1 MLIYAILWLILFMV
15 TAVFNVL
22 PNPLSVLTISCPAFL
37 YVVPVA
43 VYVHF
48 REWGR
53 TIGLIVGALMAV
65 LLGSAVLLMVMKLV
79 GGYTPRLQLSSTQFA
94 GMVGMSAANALLIS
108 SMGLPIGLGTS
119 RGWTYGR
126 VVVATIATFSV
137 LVGVYLK
144 VCWASFNRII
154 DSMIAWFTEQLNL
167 QAAEM
172 GQELVDEQIA
182 GLRWFGENKFALAVG
197 IEFAVYLMLTC
208 VLVSI
213 TVAILRRWFADP
225 GTIGSFR
232 DMRPPDWLVWG
243 GIATAVLW
251 YVEHQYGGGIELRF
265 VTWNVA
271 VGLSSIYFLNG
282 CAVFIY
288 GLSVLAPGLF
298 LLVLLVFMFVMSG
311 LYPALSMIGLFD
323 TWANFRV
330 RMDRLAQAI
339 RDAQSGES

>member
-1 MLIYAILWLILFMV
+1 MQVYAAIWLVLLFV
-15 TAVFNVL
+15 TAAFNIL
-22 PNPLSVLTISCPAFL
+22 PNPLSVLTVSCPAFL

-43 VYVHF
+43 IYTHF
-48 REWGR
+48 REWKR
-53 TIGLIVGALMAV
+53 TAGLIAGALLAV
-65 LLGSAVLLMVMKLV
+65 LLGSAGLLELMHAF
-79 GGYTPRLQLSSTQFA
+79 GGYTAKLQLSSAQFIGLVA
-94 GMVGMSAANALLIS
+94 MSAANAVLIAA
-108 SMGLPIGLGTS
+108 MGLPIGLGTS

-126 VVVATIATFSV
+126 VVVITNVAISA
-137 LVGVYLK
+137 LVGAYLA
-144 VCWASFNRII
+144 VCWSSFNRII
-154 DSMIAWFTEQLNL
+154 DSMIAWFTEYLNT
-167 QAAEM
+167 QAAEL
-172 GQELVDEQIA
+172 GQALVDEQLA
-182 GLRWFGENKFALAVG
+182 GLRWFGENKFALAIG

-208 VLVSI
+208 ILVSI
-213 TVAILRRWFADP
+213 TAAILRRWYADP
-225 GTIGSFR
+225 GPIGSFR
-232 DMRPPDWLVWG
+232 DMRPPDWLVWT
-243 GIATAVLW
+243 GIGTALLW
-251 YVEHQYGGGIELRF
+251 YVEHQYGGLELRF

>member
-1 MLIYAILWLILFMV
+1 MQVYATIWLVLLLV
-15 TAVFNVL
+15 TAAFNVL
-22 PNPLSVLTISCPAFL
+22 PNPLSVLTVSCPAFL

-43 VYVHF
+43 IYAHF
-48 REWGR
+48 REWRR
-53 TIGLIVGALMAV
+53 TAGLIAGALVAV
-65 LLGSAVLLMVMKLV
+65 LLGSAGLLVLMQVF
-79 GGYTPRLQLSSTQFA
+79 GGYTAKLQLSSVQFIGLVA
-94 GMVGMSAANALLIS
+94 MSAANAVLIA
-108 SMGLPIGLGTS
+108 SMGVPIGLGTS

-126 VVVATIATFSV
+126 VVVTTIGAFSV
-137 LVGVYLK
+137 AVGAYLAA
-144 VCWASFNRII
+144 CWASFNRII
-154 DSMIAWFTEQLNL
+154 DSMIAWFAEQLNL

-208 VLVSI
+208 ILVSI

-225 GTIGSFR
+225 GPVGSFR
-232 DMRPPDWLVWG
+232 DMRPPEWLVWT
-243 GIATAVLW
+243 GIATALLW
-251 YVEHQYGGGIELRF
+251 YVEHRYGGIELRF
-265 VTWNVA
+265 LTWNVA

-282 CAVFIY
+282 CAVFVY

-298 LLVLLVFMFVMSG
+298 LMVLLVFMFVLSG

>member
-1 MLIYAILWLILFMV
+1 MLVYAVVWLVLFCV

-43 VYVHF
+43 IYAHF
-48 REWGR
+48 REWRR
-53 TIGLIVGALMAV
+53 TAGLIAGALMAV
-65 LLGSAVLLMVMKLV
+65 LLGSAVLLLLMKLL
-79 GGYTPRLQLSSTQFA
+79 GGYTPKLQLSSDQF
-94 GMVGMSAANALLIS
+94 VGLVAMSAANAVFIAA
-108 SMGLPIGLGTS
+108 MGLPIGLGTS
-119 RGWTYGR
+119 HGWTYGR
-126 VVVATIATFSV
+126 VVVATTAAFSV
-137 LVGVYLK
+137 LVGAYLA
-144 VCWASFNRII
+144 VCWDSFNRII

-208 VLVSI
+208 VLVSA
-213 TVAILRRWFADP
+213 TAALLRRWHADP
-225 GTIGSFR
+225 GPIGSFR
-232 DMRPPDWLVWG
+232 DMRPPDWLVWT
-243 GIATAVLW
+243 GIVTAALW
-251 YVEHQYGGGIELRF
+251 YAEHRYGGIELRF

-271 VGLSSIYFLNG
+271 IGLSSIYFLNG
-282 CAVFIY
+282 CAVFVY

-323 TWANFRV
+323 TWANFRL

>member
-1 MLIYAILWLILFMV
+1 MLVYAVLWLVLFLV
-15 TAVFNVL
+15 TALFNL
-22 PNPLSVLTISCPAFL
+22 FPNPLSVLTMTCPAFL

-43 VYVHF
+43 LYTHF
-48 REWGR
+48 RKWGR
-53 TIGLIVGALMAV
+53 TVGLIVGALLAV
-65 LLGSAVLLMVMKLV
+65 LAGSAGLLALMWAF
-79 GGYTPRLQLSSTQFA
+79 GGYTPKLQLSSQQFA
-94 GMVGMSAANALLIS
+94 GLVAMSAANAVLIA

-119 RGWTYGR
+119 RGWSYGR
-126 VVVATIATFSV
+126 VVVMTIGAFSV
-137 LVGVYLK
+137 LVGAYLAA
-144 VCWASFNRII
+144 CWGSFNRII
-154 DSMIAWFTEQLNL
+154 DRMIAWFAEQLNL

-208 VLVSI
+208 ILVSI

-225 GTIGSFR
+225 GPVGSFR
-232 DMRPPDWLVWG
+232 DMRPPDWLVWA
-243 GIATAVLW
+243 GIVTALLW
-251 YVEHQYGGGIELRF
+251 YVEHQYGGLELRF
-265 VTWNVA
+265 LTWNVA

-282 CAVFIY
+282 CAVFVY